1 MFWMVEQ
8 RRGKWE
14 CQCEAGSGNKGQ
26 KMGESAKLVLEEAS
40 AWDRLE
46 CPGNGGLVTPARWGQ
61 EGPGPGPC
69 LSPTPPLLKLWD
81 NKAKHFSKSC
91 SSFGEPL
98 RDAVHGAK
106 SREAAGAPPWRH
118 LVLTLLSW
126 QNSGHKEHPPP
137 GEAGRLVSLK
147 CLSLEDS

>member
-1 MFWMVEQ
+1 MKLGQGTRVRKWGKVQNWCWKRPLLGTGLSVLGMEALSLLQ
-8 RRGKWE
+8 DEDRRD
-14 CQCEAGSGNKGQ
+14 QGQ
-26 KMGESAKLVLEEAS
+26 G
-40 AWDRLE
+40 
-46 CPGNGGLVTPARWGQ
+46 PAF
-61 EGPGPGPC
+61 PPP
-69 LSPTPPLLKLWD
+69 PPLLKLWD

-118 LVLTLLSW
+118 LELTLLSW